1 MLGLNMNI
9 FKLNAKKIFVIGGSG
24 LIGTEICNLLQSLGA
39 RVYNLDVNKNSK
51 LHPKINFLKFDI
63 SKDKFIERKLTS
75 FFKIYGT
82 PSSMI
87 NCSYPAK
94 KSWPNSDFKFIKK
107 KTINEN
113 INLHLN
119 SYIWIARIFAE
130 QMKKKKVKGS
140 IIQFGSHYGVIGQS
154 TELYRGTNMRENMI
168 YSAIKGGIISH
179 VKQMCAHYGKDGIRV
194 NAICPGGI
202 EGHVKGKSKTQSKK
216 FLKRYKE
223 RTPLKRL
230 ASAEEIS
237 PAVVFLA
244 SDLSSY
250 ITGIHLMIDGG
261 WTAT

>member
-1 MLGLNMNI
+1 MDI
-9 FKLNAKKIFVIGGSG
+9 FNLHNKKIFVIGGSG
-24 LIGTEICNLLQSLGA
+24 LIGSEICSLLKLLGA
-39 RVYNLDVNKNSK
+39 KVYNLDILNNLKSK
-51 LHPKINFLKFDI
+51 ENIHYLKFDI
-63 SKDKFIERKLTS
+63 SKDKLIEQKL
-75 FFKIYGT
+75 KIYFRTHGT
-82 PSSMI
+82 PDCMI

-94 KSWPNSDFKFIKK
+94 KSWQLSDFKSVKK
-107 KTINEN
+107 NTINEN
-113 INLHLN
+113 VNLHLN

-130 QMKKKKVKGS
+130 EMKKKKVKGS
-140 IIQFGSHYGVIGQS
+140 IIQFSSHYGVIGQS
-154 TELYRGTNMRENMI
+154 TELYRGTNMKENMI

-202 EGHVKGKSKTQSKK
+202 KGHVKGKSKTQSEK
-216 FLKRYKE
+216 FLKRYKA

-230 ASAEEIS
+230 AFAEEIS
-237 PAVVFLA
+237 PAVAFLA